1 MSDPTLLRNL
11 ELAIQ
16 FGKWFLI
23 ENVGEELDPAL
34 EPILLKQVDKSGTL
48 RLGDKS
54 IPWNNDFKFFLTTTI
69 PNPHYAP
76 ETQVKVSI
84 LNFAITPFGLE
95 EQMLNLF
102 IAKEMPDLQK
112 KKEEIITRNAQAAKT
127 TRDIENRI
135 LKGLTKNSE
144 IVKILEDDELID
156 VLAEAKITGDEIAL
170 RMKESKVAE
179 EEIDRTRAT
188 FRPVAFRAQ
197 ILFFTIVDLAVI
209 DPMYQ
214 YSLQWFSNLFAV
226 SVDTSQKSNDPDA
239 RIEILNNHFTQ
250 SLYDNVC
257 RSLFEKDKTLFSLK
271 LTVNIMF
278 GDNRM
283 DADELRFFLAGPS
296 GEVTILPNPTDWLGD
311 LEWGETYRQL
321 HVMTKIL
328 PCFEGFEQFFVD
340 NNAEFRKIFDDDAPQ
355 EMPIPG
361 EWNSK
366 LTSFQKMIVLKTF
379 RPDKIVLAVQNFIT
393 EQIGKQFIE
402 PPTFNLAKS
411 YKDSSITT
419 PLIFVLSAGSD
430 PVADF
435 ERFAG
440 DMNMTKKVE
449 KISLGR
455 GQGPKAQTMIND
467 NLTRGGWV
475 LLMNCHL
482 AVSWMPTL
490 EAICEQIDDTKHRD
504 FRLWLT
510 SMPTPAFPVSVLQN
524 SVKMTLEPPSG
535 LRANVLGSYEALTE
549 EQFGGCTKPET
560 YKMLLFGFCFFHAIV
575 QDRRKFG
582 PIGWNI
588 PYAFTNEDLMVCRRQ
603 LKNFVEDYEEVP
615 FKVLNIVGAY
625 VNYGGRVT
633 DDKDVRLITTILET
647 YMCPEML
654 NVGHKLSESG
664 IYYCINP
671 GEKEEYIDYIKSLP
685 LNPKPEAFGLHNNAE
700 ITTSQIATQQ
710 LLESMIAMQPKTSSG
725 KGKTRE
731 EIIGDQC
738 KYLYTNAPKPFD
750 LDMIQ
755 KKYPTMYTESM
766 NTVLLQECVRYNAL
780 LKDMQVQL
788 PLIQRA
794 LLGEVTMSESLEN
807 MATSIFDNMV
817 PKYWAAIGFLSMK
830 PLASWIEDLNERIS
844 FLNNWYEKGTPI
856 VFWISGFFFPQA
868 FLTSTMQNYARS
880 KEIAIDRL
888 SFQFVM
894 KDEIKWQDVTAKPD
908 DGVFCYG
915 MYIEGCR
922 WNYQTHQLDDSEAK
936 KLFVEMPMLHLLPT
950 VDRVIPETGIYYC
963 PVYKVLSRTG
973 TLSTTGHSTNY
984 VIMME
989 MNSGEVPQKKWI
1001 KAGVAAFLALK
1012 Y

>member
-379 RPDKIVLAVQNFIT
+379 RPDKIVLAVQNFII

-455 GQGPKAQTMIND
+455 GQGPKAHSMIND

-888 SFQFVM
+888 SFQFIM

-908 DGVFCYG
+908 AGVFCYG

-950 VDRVIPETGIYYC
+950 VDRVTPETGIYYC

-989 MNSGEVPQKKWI
+989 MNSGDVPQRKWI

>member
-1 MSDPTLLRNL
+1 
-11 ELAIQ
+11 
-16 FGKWFLI
+16 
-23 ENVGEELDPAL
+23 
-34 EPILLKQVDKSGTL
+34 
-48 RLGDKS
+48 
-54 IPWNNDFKFFLTTTI
+54 
-69 PNPHYAP
+69 
-76 ETQVKVSI
+76 
-84 LNFAITPFGLE
+84 
-95 EQMLNLF
+95 
-102 IAKEMPDLQK
+102 
-112 KKEEIITRNAQAAKT
+112 
-127 TRDIENRI
+127 
-135 LKGLTKNSE
+135 
-144 IVKILEDDELID
+144 
-156 VLAEAKITGDEIAL
+156 
-170 RMKESKVAE
+170 
-179 EEIDRTRAT
+179 
-188 FRPVAFRAQ
+188 
-197 ILFFTIVDLAVI
+197 
-209 DPMYQ
+209 MYQ